1 MTKPKKRVKDKTPEE
16 LETLT
21 NDEVMQRVFGTE
33 GQQALKDELL
43 THEER
48 PKSDYRLP
56 PQ

>member
-21 NDEVMQRVFGTE
+21 NDEVMQRVFGTK
-33 GQQALKDELL
+33 GQQVLKDELL
-43 THEER
+43 THEGR
-48 PKSDYRLP
+48 PKNDYRIP